1 MAYTYGSTTYAKLN
15 GGTTENAYQ
24 VRCGYQV
31 DSNSGGTAKV
41 TIQLQVRSVKSNY
54 NSYGTNLKQT
64 TTVAGTKKTAKA
76 ISKWTINSWVTFGSQ
91 QVTITSGGS
100 KTYSGSFTVSIPSGY
115 DAKYTLKSGSAS
127 VTFNITVA
135 TVPGHVA
142 SISASPTS
150 IKPDGSFTLSW
161 TAGSNGG
168 ASIDKYNVDTR
179 RYTGGA
185 WSAWTNNGGNGLTS
199 GSTTLNGRSL
209 YSTLMPGETIQCR
222 VAVHNS
228 VGWDPQDGR
237 PTVSITAY
245 KDGKIMVKD
254 VNGTVREITRI
265 KVKDTGGTVRDIQ
278 KVKIKDTSGT
288 IRNIDLYWT

>member
-1 MAYTYGSTTYAKLN
+1 MASTGWFWTGSGPACGFNCTATASRSGSTVKVSWKIEARIQYSSTVVGSPLLGTGYTITATIKA
-15 GGTTENAYQ
+15 GGKTATANIKTTSETWNNNNIHTKSGTLSFTDTSTTSTNVAFSST
-24 VRCGYQV
+24 
-31 DSNSGGTAKV
+31 SNMTSTGKFSTKNVKV
-41 TIQLQVRSVKSNY
+41 TYS
-54 NSYGTNLKQT
+54 SY
-64 TTVAGTKKTAKA
+64 
-76 ISKWTINSWVTFGSQ
+76 
-91 QVTITSGGS
+91 
-100 KTYSGSFTVSIPSGY
+100 
-115 DAKYTLKSGSAS
+115 AS
-127 VTFNITVA
+127 
-135 TVPGHVA
+135 VPGHVA

-228 VGWDPQDGR
+228 VGWDSQDGR
-237 PTVSITAY
+237 PTISITAY

-288 IRNIDLYWT
+288 IRNIDLYWI